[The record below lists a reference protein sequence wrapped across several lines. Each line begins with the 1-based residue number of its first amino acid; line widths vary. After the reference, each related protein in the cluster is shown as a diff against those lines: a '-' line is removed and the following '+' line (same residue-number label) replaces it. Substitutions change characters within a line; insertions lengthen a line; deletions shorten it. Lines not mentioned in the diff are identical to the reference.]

1 MAKKGKRTNPS
12 CKNYFANYKS
22 SSKEVKNRE
31 RKILKHLK
39 NHPNDKQSENSLKL
53 KTVHRKKPGGKKI
66 TKKVVV
72 DNDNNAVTVTFG
84 DYKPG
89 HPVLT
94 MLKKTNFD
102 QAKKFK
108 NAAKISED
116 FKVVYSRY
124 VN

>member
-1 MAKKGKRTNPS
+1 MAKKGKRSNPS

-22 SSKEVKNRE
+22 SSKEVNNRE
-31 RKILKHLK
+31 RKILNHLK
-39 NHPNDKQSENSLKL
+39 KHPNDKQSEKALKL
-53 KTVHRKKPGGKKI
+53 KPVHRKKPIAKKAI
-66 TKKVVV
+66 RKNFVEGE
-72 DNDNNAVTVTFG
+72 AVNVSVT

-102 QAKKFK
+102 YAKKFK
-108 NAAKISED
+108 NAAKISEA
-116 FKVVYSRY
+116 FKVVYSTY

>member
-31 RKILKHLK
+31 RKIVNHLK
-39 NHPNDKQSENSLKL
+39 KHPNDKQSENSLKL
-53 KTVHRKKPGGKKI
+53 KSVHRKKPGGKKAV
-66 TKKVVV
+66 KKAPV
-72 DNDNNAVTVTFG
+72 DADNNVIVPAAT
-84 DYKPG
+84 YKPG

-102 QAKKFK
+102 AAKKFK
-108 NAAKISED
+108 NAAVISED
-116 FKVVYSRY
+116 FKVVFSRY

>member
-31 RKILKHLK
+31 RRIVNHLK
-39 NHPNDKQSENSLKL
+39 KHPNDKQSENSLKL
-53 KTVHRKKPGGKKI
+53 KTVHRKKPGGKKAV
-66 TKKVVV
+66 KKVQAEG
-72 DNDNNAVTVTFG
+72 DATIAVPAST
-84 DYKPG
+84 YKPG

-102 QAKKFK
+102 SAKKFK
-108 NAAKISED
+108 NAAVLSED
-116 FKVVYSRY
+116 FKVVFSRY

>member
-31 RKILKHLK
+31 RRIVNHLK
-39 NHPNDKQSENSLKL
+39 KHPNDKQSENSLKL
-53 KTVHRKKPGGKKI
+53 KTVHRKKPGL
-66 TKKVVV
+66 KKVVKK
-72 DNDNNAVTVTFG
+72 VTVDG
-84 DYKPG
+84 DSNVIVPVTPYKPG

-94 MLKKTNFD
+94 MLKKANFD
-102 QAKKFK
+102 SAKKFR
-108 NAAKISED
+108 NTAVISED
-116 FKVVYSRY
+116 FKVVFSRY